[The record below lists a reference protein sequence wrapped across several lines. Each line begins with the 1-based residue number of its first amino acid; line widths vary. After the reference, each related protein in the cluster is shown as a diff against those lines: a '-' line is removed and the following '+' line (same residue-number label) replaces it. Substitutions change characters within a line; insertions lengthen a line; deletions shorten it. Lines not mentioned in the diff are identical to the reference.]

1 MDIKELIKLI
11 NGKTTAKQVERML
24 NANGIDYTVNAVV
37 RNING
42 KNKTDIDFWVN
53 DIRIY
58 KPHFSREYTA
68 QAWERITMKQS
79 NAPTF
84 F

>member
-1 MDIKELIKLI
+1 MLKTIQDLIQ
-11 NGKTTAKQVERML
+11 GKTTAKQVEKVL
-24 NANGIDYTVNAVV
+24 NTNNIDYTVKAIT

-42 KNKTDIDFWVN
+42 KNRTDIDFWIN
-53 DIRIY
+53 DIRLY
-58 KPHFSREYTA
+58 KPNYSREYTV

-79 NAPTF
+79 NVPTF